1 MGNGN
6 SSTKFSVSQLSTSL
20 QSAFLDLLFWQ
31 DYDLYGQTSE
41 IKDGKSN
48 FNANFI
54 DTYGGLNH
62 LLLVRFQDF
71 FSLRTVISD
80 CC

>member
-1 MGNGN
+1 MGNGYA
-6 SSTKFSVSQLSTSL
+6 STKFSVSQLTTSL
-20 QSAFLDLLFWQ
+20 QSAFLNLPFWQ

-41 IKDGKSN
+41 IKDGKSD
-48 FNANFI
+48 FNAKSI

-62 LLLVRFQDF
+62 LLVLIPRFF
-71 FSLRTVISD
+71 KLKHCVICD